1 MSWGGVW
8 CVWSGPGSGAPQRR
22 RWRRGVPTAA
32 ASPRKSLLLDSYKN
46 KSHKYERFVALVV
59 VREVVPMSKT
69 AVVSRFPVL
78 SLEEQANFV
87 AGIGLDTL
95 LFCPNGWA
103 LRHRFINTNTGETVR
118 ARCGSWS
125 CLYCGPRK
133 VDQWRQLV
141 KAAEPTL
148 FVTLTKVGTTLKE
161 AARTLTTVLQYLRR
175 GSKGRGKAH
184 VGARPAYPLQVF
196 AVLEEHS
203 DFEENGFHWHLLVKG
218 VDYLPNQVVSEALRS
233 ATGGRSYI
241 TRVKR
246 VKNNRAVGYVTKY
259 LTKEIMRERRGLVE
273 EEKMITRVAVK
284 AVEGRVDAQGKPYC
298 FETCYDEQGQIVM
311 EEERRVVQ
319 RLCKAHR
326 IRYSKQFFPTST
338 AELRWQL
345 FGEKREQEEEEQR
358 EEEGQEQGE
367 EEQGQEC
374 KAWVLHEVES
384 LDGSDRDGRKRG
396 HEVLLERKLR
406 GENGEDE
413 DEEREEGEGERRAQ
427 QYRRLRRDALLESVQ
442 ALREGRWMY
451 SRRIIGIWSYQRER
465 LRVAG

>member
-1 MSWGGVW
+1 MKKQV
-8 CVWSGPGSGAPQRR
+8 CEAFQPLP
-22 RWRRGVPTAA
+22 
-32 ASPRKSLLLDSYKN
+32 L
-46 KSHKYERFVALVV
+46 
-59 VREVVPMSKT
+59 EVQ
-69 AVVSRFPVL
+69 ADFIA
-78 SLEEQANFV
+78 EQ
-87 AGIGLDTL
+87 GLDTL
-95 LFCPNGWA
+95 MFCPDGWA
-103 LRHRFINTNTGETVR
+103 LRHRFINTGTGEVVR

-175 GSKGRGKAH
+175 GSKGRGKVR
-184 VGARPAYPLQVF
+184 VGARPAYPIQVF

-218 VDYLPNQVVSEALRS
+218 VDFLPNQAVSDALRS

-273 EEKMITRVAVK
+273 EEKVSLRAVIEP
-284 AVEGRVDAQGKPYC
+284 VEGHVDAQGDPYL
-298 FETCYDEQGQIVM
+298 FKTRYDEQGQPVM
-311 EEERRVVQ
+311 EEERRIVQ

-326 IRYSKQFFPTST
+326 IRYSKQFFPVST
-338 AELRWQL
+338 AVLRQQL
-345 FGEKREQEEEEQR
+345 FGEKLEREEASATEEQSEAAVAESAGQEEER
-358 EEEGQEQGE
+358 PV
-367 EEQGQEC
+367 
-374 KAWVLHEVES
+374 WILHEVEP
-384 LDGSDRDGRKRG
+384 LADPHQDGRRG
-396 HEVLLERKLR
+396 LHLALIGKKLR
-406 GENGEDE
+406 GEG
-413 DEEREEGEGERRAQ
+413 DEEGPDGEEFEENGGEGLEPDIEEYEKRVQ
-427 QYRRLRRDALLESVQ
+427 QYRRLYREALLESVQ
-442 ALREGRWMY
+442 ALREGRWLY

-465 LRVAG
+465 LRLAG